1 MSLYLFIERKKERK
15 KEKKIYLPMARYR
28 TKLEHTIGLTEHD
41 EFRKKLNIS
50 YKGKVHVKA
59 ENPKEL
65 IMRKF
70 SMPHVES

>member
-41 EFRKKLNIS
+41 EFRKMLNIS
-50 YKGKVHVKA
+50 YRDKVPDKA
-59 ENPKEL
+59 ENSKNR
-65 IMRKF
+65 IIRKF
-70 SMPHVES
+70 SM